1 VEIIVES
8 EAPAAV
14 AADAEK
20 LRQILGNLIENAVK
34 YSPDGGTIRVGYQC
48 VGRRLRFQVADE
60 GIGIPLDE
68 NERIFEKFYRL
79 DPELLRGVGGTG
91 LGLYISRELA
101 DRMHGSIWVDSTLGE
116 GSTFYFELPL
126 ADVAEQVPG
135 RLGSRPG
142 GVLVDQ

>member
-1 VEIIVES
+1 MVES
-8 EAPAAV
+8 DTPAAV

-34 YSPDGGTIRVGYQC
+34 YSPEGGTICVGYHH
-48 VGRRLRFQVADE
+48 VGRRLRFRVADQ
-60 GIGIPLDE
+60 GIGIPLE
-68 NERIFEKFYRL
+68 EHERIFEKFYRL

-126 ADVAEQVPG
+126 AGGVEQMPG
-135 RLGSRPG
+135 RLESRPG